1 MKKNCHKIC
10 LWILIPFL
18 LIVAIFIGGV
28 YYFFYDMGRLPQGE
42 LIEEVVSPNGDYT
55 MKAYL
60 CNGGA
65 TVSYAVRGE
74 LNYNQ
79 KNKKAKNIYWD
90 YRIEDAD
97 IEWTDEDTVVIN
109 GHSIDV
115 LKETYDWR
123 R

>member
-1 MKKNCHKIC
+1 
-10 LWILIPFL
+10 
-18 LIVAIFIGGV
+18 
-28 YYFFYDMGRLPQGE
+28 MGRLPQG
-42 LIEEVVSPNGDYT
+42 
-55 MKAYL
+55 
-60 CNGGA
+60 
-65 TVSYAVRGE
+65 
-74 LNYNQ
+74 
-79 KNKKAKNIYWD
+79 NIYWD